1 MTFQEAILAVRGG
14 RDLGATEMVDLMRLI
29 MTGDATG
36 CSDRCPFNGAL
47 HEGAKLSMKLLGQP
61 R

>member
-29 MTGDATG
+29 MTG
-36 CSDRCPFNGAL
+36 FNQFL
-47 HEGAKLSMKLLGQP
+47 MSKKVIPKS
-61 R
+61 